1 MTETTQA
8 LQLKHDGNNDARY
21 VTDITSRGPA
31 SRSGVLGLLC
41 AGLIAVPITEYQ
53 LGAHLNFTYVPMY
66 GKFSGF
72 SDFIF
77 HYDAYVVGGVG
88 AITTR
93 PIAVIDPDNRAFTWG
108 SPKAAFNVGL
118 GLRIFFNR
126 WFAAVLEVRDYIFLD
141 KLENTEAVV
150 GAAASDL
157 ATWYGQNK
165 LTNAIQAQIGVS
177 IFLPFSWDY
186 RLPK

>member
-1 MTETTQA
+1 
-8 LQLKHDGNNDARY
+8 
-21 VTDITSRGPA
+21 
-31 SRSGVLGLLC
+31 
-41 AGLIAVPITEYQ
+41 
-53 LGAHLNFTYVPMY
+53 MY

-72 SDFIF
+72 GDFIF

-93 PIAVIDPDNRAFTWG
+93 PIAVVDPDNRSFSWG
-108 SPKAAFNVGL
+108 SPKVAFNAGL

-141 KLENTEAVV
+141 KLENTAFVQPSQVTNSANWFGE
-150 GAAASDL
+150 
-157 ATWYGQNK
+157 NK
-165 LTNAIQAQIGVS
+165 LTNDVQAQIGVS